1 MSGHNSVLFDTSIA
15 TENIGDEIIIDSVRQ
30 ELQKCVNDHFF
41 VRLPTHDN
49 IGKIG
54 RKWVEQAD
62 ICIVG
67 GTNLLS
73 SQYWN
78 YSQWKITPLDAYYL
92 RGKVILMGVG
102 WWQYQS
108 KPDPL
113 TRLLYRMILAQTEG
127 VYHSVRDEYTRNM
140 LESIGIS
147 NVLNTS
153 CPTMWR
159 LGAEHCSKIPA
170 IRGDNVVMTLTD
182 YNKNAELD
190 RALFLELTARYSKV
204 IAWPQGVGDRD
215 YLIKLG
221 VSNIIDPGLWSLDQ
235 ALSNPNT
242 DYVGT
247 RLHAGVRAL
256 QHGRRT
262 LILAVDNRAKE
273 IAKDTGL
280 WVVDRMNLKTL
291 CSALDEHKRIDIN
304 LPSDSIQKWK
314 ESISRISH
322 RKSY

>member
-1 MSGHNSVLFDTSIA
+1 MTGHISVLFDTSVA

-30 ELQKCVNDHFF
+30 ELQKCVKDRFF

-49 IGKIG
+49 IGKVG
-54 RKWVEQAD
+54 RKWVQNAD
-62 ICIVG
+62 MCIVG

-73 SQYWN
+73 SQYRKH
-78 YSQWKITPLDAYYL
+78 SQWKINPLDAYYL
-92 RGKVILMGVG
+92 RGKVVLMGVG
-102 WWQYQS
+102 WWQYQG
-108 KPDPL
+108 KPDNL
-113 TRLLYRMILAQTEG
+113 TSFLYRTILAQKKG

-140 LESIGIS
+140 LESIGIT

-153 CPTMWR
+153 CPTMWN
-159 LGAEHCSKIPA
+159 LEAEYCRKIPVS
-170 IRGDNVVMTLTD
+170 RSDSVVMTLTD
-182 YNKNAELD
+182 YNKNIELD
-190 RALFLELTARYSKV
+190 RILYLELTRRYSKV

-215 YLIKLG
+215 YLMGLG
-221 VSNIIDPGLWSLDQ
+221 VSNIIEPGLWSLDQ
-235 ALSNPNT
+235 ALSTPNI

-280 WVVDRMNLKTL
+280 WIVDRQDVQSL
-291 CSALDEHKRIDIN
+291 CSALDAHKSIIIN
-304 LPSDSIQKWK
+304 LPSSSIQKWK
-314 ESISRISH
+314 ESIATTFL
-322 RKSY
+322 RKFN